1 MNNNLFNQIVIGTR
15 SLSGDMGSVNKVE
28 VRNLL
33 EQAINCGLK
42 HFDTAPFYGNEFID
56 NILKDYKKD
65 IIVDTKAGYDNK
77 FKIKTFNFDDIKY
90 SLDSS
95 LKKFENINI
104 FYIHNPRNEIEDWDK
119 LFDLLLSFKEQ
130 KLVSHLGISI
140 ARGFLFDSNIMNF
153 FDVVQD
159 DINLLRNT
167 PLQYLKNYNG
177 SIYARSPFASGC
189 LSGKL
194 DLNSKFNE
202 EDYRYDWLKEGRLNS
217 IIKQTNE
224 IKKIYKGDIRKLA
237 IQYLINKKE
246 IEKIIIGL
254 KKIEH
259 LSFLSDLNLRIEE
272 SLIKKID
279 RLNNDRFYLNA
290 NEQGY

>member
-1 MNNNLFNQIVIGTR
+1 
-15 SLSGDMGSVNKVE
+15 MGAVNKVD
-28 VRNLL
+28 VRRLL
-33 EQAINCGLK
+33 EQAISGGLN

-65 IIVDTKAGYDNK
+65 IIVDTKAGYDKK
-77 FKIKTFNFDDIKY
+77 FKFKTFNFDDIKY
-90 SLDSS
+90 SLESS

-104 FYIHNPRNEIEDWDK
+104 FYIHNPRNEIKDWDK
-119 LFDLLLSFKEQ
+119 LLDLLSSFKEQ
-130 KLVSHLGISI
+130 KLVKYLGISI
-140 ARGFLFDSNIMNF
+140 ARGHIFDTNTMNF

-159 DINLLRNT
+159 DINLLRSA
-167 PLQYLKNYNG
+167 PLKYLKNYNG
-177 SIYARSPFASGC
+177 LIYARSPFASGC

-194 DLNSKFNE
+194 DLNSKFNK
-202 EDYRYDWLKEGRLNS
+202 EDYRYDWLKENRLNS

-224 IKKIYKGDIRKLA
+224 IKKIYKDDIKKLA

-246 IEKIIIGL
+246 IKKIIIGL

-259 LSFLSDLNLRIEE
+259 LSFLSDLNLKIEQ

-279 RLNNDRFYLNA
+279 RLNNVGFYLNA
-290 NEQGY
+290 DEQGY